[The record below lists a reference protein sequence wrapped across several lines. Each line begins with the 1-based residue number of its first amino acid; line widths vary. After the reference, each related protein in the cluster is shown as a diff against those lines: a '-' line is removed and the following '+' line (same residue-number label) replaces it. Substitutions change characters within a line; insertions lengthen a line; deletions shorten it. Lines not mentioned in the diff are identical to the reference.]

1 MPEIIP
7 RTKSRPPWWINLIL
21 AVALISLIAAVGG
34 QIFFRISAKDLDRK
48 IEDVKQ
54 QIVDL
59 RTPVNQEMEKQL
71 LTYQTQFK
79 NFSQLL
85 SQRYL
90 TSKALDLLETTIH
103 PEVLYE
109 NFMLDASEGKIR
121 MLLSA
126 QNYGII
132 GEQLMIFNNDSRLK
146 RVETSNYERDKDGLI
161 TFRVILDFIPSII
174 Q

>member
-1 MPEIIP
+1 MAEIIP

-21 AVALISLIAAVGG
+21 AIALLFLVAAVGG
-34 QIFFRISAKDLDRK
+34 QIFFRISAKELDRK
-48 IEDVKQ
+48 IRDVKQ

-59 RTPVNQEMEKQL
+59 RTPVNQEMEKEL

-103 PEVLYE
+103 PGVLYKS
-109 NFMLDASEGKIR
+109 FTLDANEGKIR

-126 QNYGII
+126 QNYEII
-132 GEQLMIFNNDSRLK
+132 GEQLMVFNNDSRLK

-161 TFRVILDFIPSII
+161 TFRVILDFMPSVI